1 MKKGI
6 FISLFLLLSA
16 CTRVEPP
23 PKEPTIK
30 INSIEFKVNGD
41 TILIDEIRWKW
52 AKLGDYPFTTGG
64 DLACSNNSVEFYP
77 DSFHEQ
83 DIGLPLNKVAQER
96 FKQANLTPNVANV
109 IKTNTDLSQAVKL
122 GLIICDFNNK
132 QMKQATKQ
140 P

>member
-1 MKKGI
+1 MMKELILIGI
-6 FISLFLLLSA
+6 VLALSA
-16 CTRVEPP
+16 CTAFEPP
-23 PKEPTIK
+23 EPTIK
-30 INSIEFKVNGD
+30 INNSEFKVNGE

-96 FKQANLTPNVANV
+96 FKQANLTPNVANA
-109 IKTNTDLSQAVKL
+109 IKPNADLSQAVKL
-122 GLIICDFNNK
+122 GLMICDFNNK
-132 QMKQATKQ
+132 QIKQATKQ
-140 P
+140 L